1 MALLYLICLDNRLFD
16 SNSSAKKKMNIRNL
30 KLCRE
35 NGTFELDK
43 TALGDLPKFTAFL
56 LSFETSRKVLYSDAS
71 RPF

>member
-1 MALLYLICLDNRLFD
+1 
-16 SNSSAKKKMNIRNL
+16 MNIRNL

-43 TALGDLPKFTAFL
+43 TALGDLPKSTAFL